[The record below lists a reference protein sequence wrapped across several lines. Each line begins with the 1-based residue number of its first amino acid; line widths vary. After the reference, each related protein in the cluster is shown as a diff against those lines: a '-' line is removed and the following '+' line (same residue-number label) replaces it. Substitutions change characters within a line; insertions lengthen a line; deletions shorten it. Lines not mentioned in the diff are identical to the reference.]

1 MTTTASTPASDSV
14 IAPQQQD
21 KLVDIIGS
29 IQTQVS
35 KAATFAVD
43 QVSDIAVTYVHYG
56 MAYNTLVTL
65 EWLSLLIASVW
76 ATCKFGYFN
85 HKALDTWGNWKETRL
100 AAAIVG
106 SLAALFTTGGL
117 FTSLGPTLLV
127 WFAPKVWLLKELASM
142 VKGM

>member
-14 IAPQQQD
+14 IAPQLQD

-43 QVSDIAVTYVHYG
+43 QVSDIAVTYVYYG

-65 EWLSLLIASVW
+65 MWLSLLILSVW
-76 ATCKFGYFN
+76 IACKFGYLN
-85 HKALDTWGNWKETRL
+85 HKAVSTYGGWHESRMV
-100 AAAIVG
+100 AALVG
-106 SLAALFTTGGL
+106 SLAALFTAGG
-117 FTSLGPTLLV
+117 FFVSMGPTLLV
-127 WFAPKVWLLKELASM
+127 WFAPKVWLLKELAGM